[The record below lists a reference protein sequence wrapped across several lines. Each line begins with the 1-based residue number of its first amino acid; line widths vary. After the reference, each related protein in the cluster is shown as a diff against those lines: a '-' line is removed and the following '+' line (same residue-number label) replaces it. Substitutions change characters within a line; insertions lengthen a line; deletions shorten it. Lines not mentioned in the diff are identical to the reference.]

1 MPDGSHMTPPKG
13 AGAAVILAP
22 EPFAPRVE
30 RLEACEGQSVAQ
42 ILTAAVRAGLLDPQ
56 DLSRTVVFLDGVE
69 IEDRTLA
76 LDVVPRP
83 GQIVNIAVLPQGGG
97 KGKGNKVLQ
106 TVLTIA
112 IIAVSFWIGG
122 PAGPLAAMG
131 NGFTNVLIRTAAA
144 AAVAT
149 AGQALTNS
157 LFGPKAGKA
166 DLERQARYS
175 LQGQQN
181 QLRRGRMMPLV
192 LGRRRVWFDVASSA
206 YTQTEGEDVYLHVV
220 YGLHYGKCALDL
232 ATLKL
237 GETLVSSLPEG
248 VVAYELALTP
258 GPRNFTL
265 YPMRV
270 VEEAYTDE
278 LTGTP
283 DEYVVHTTAEDTEKV
298 QIDVS
303 WPGGLNYVN
312 EKGATLAFDAH
323 LHVRYR
329 AVGDTEWI
337 NAPLGAV
344 SGPSGPLLEGSIYVK
359 TMTKDALTVTR
370 EWTVAK
376 GQYEVAVKKVGPQ
389 PTLDGTLTNTVFW
402 AAMRSVENRKPV
414 IDETLACIA
423 MKVKATSTINGQLPQ
438 VSGVV
443 TPICPIY
450 ADGDWETEA
459 ETSNPAALARW
470 LVTGPAAAKPMSA
483 GQIDASCAVA
493 YDLIVER
500 EWEAS
505 VLVGDD
511 ASQEDVLLRLG
522 RAGRFATYYNGSKLC
537 FVTDWEKPFP
547 RQMFTGRNVKGYRYR
562 RAFPDPVHAVRV
574 QFENLDSDSRADE
587 LVVFNDGYSPANAD
601 LYETLDLGMACTPG
615 RAYREGRVYL
625 AKAKLHV
632 EGHEWT
638 SGLDGVASTF
648 GDRVRV
654 RHPSAL
660 YGAAEGRV
668 TFRRWSG
675 ALVAGVRLDEAVTFE
690 AGLDYA
696 MDVRRPDGVLLDLA
710 IVNPGTTTRD
720 IVFAAPLAADE
731 APGKG
736 DLVAVGVAE
745 QVTEDLE
752 IIDITPTASGEVQF
766 AARAYR
772 ADDIMAAETGE
783 IPPLQTSLSAKVGAP
798 RPRIRGAKG
807 SPDGVVVYF
816 EIAGQRTSPVQGF
829 TARWRFTPGTGE
841 DSNWRDLAALG
852 AGVREVR
859 TPPITEAAFDPD
871 GEFEG
876 LRVDVEIRSVLENGD
891 VSEPGS
897 ASGILIT
904 RDVPAVDNF
913 SVIGVIRAAPDGS
926 SYPVAQIY
934 ADAREAGQVQDLTVQ
949 FRKSTGGDWA
959 AAVVLPAHA
968 PRGDFP
974 GVLGGETYDFRARW
988 RAVDGWV
995 GAWAYENDVVVPGE
1009 GFVSF
1014 AVALIDGKTPAEL
1027 LAEVAALEA
1036 MGRKAS
1042 QAALRLAL
1050 ETVSERRNLLPRV
1063 FLDGEPIAT
1072 VVRREVT
1079 ERIEGDTAIVEVL
1092 DLIGAK
1098 TPDGT
1103 AFILDE
1109 ATVKVSPTESL
1120 AERFSTLSA
1129 ATASAEAL
1137 IATEATARATADSA
1151 LAQTLS
1157 LLGVET
1163 GGGTAFLL
1171 DSASVKVSPTETLG
1185 QRLTS
1190 LQALSDGNAAAITAE
1205 QVVRATQ
1212 DSALAS
1218 SLSTLSATVGD
1229 QSSSIS
1235 VLQSV
1240 TSDLGSLWTLA
1251 LVSGNKVAGI
1261 RAYNSGVLSSIVFMA
1276 DQIGFSDGTSNLFP
1290 LAVVGGI
1297 VRATNL
1303 EVDRIKANSIV
1314 TESLQGGAVSKV
1326 AVSASYT
1333 GHDLYIEQT
1342 IHAFSFTCSGG
1353 KLNISIFAVWT
1364 QFNSGVVGLRGR
1376 IYRDGSLIFDGTW
1389 GSAGPLAD
1397 CKEFRQYDEPGP
1409 GTFTYTVTMNTLS
1422 GITNVISG
1430 ACQALVT
1437 ELKKA
1442 A

>member
-1 MPDGSHMTPPKG
+1 MPDGSHMTPPRG

-493 YDLIVER
+493 YELITER

-574 QFENLDSDSRADE
+574 QFENLDSDSRPDE
-587 LVVFNDGYSPANAD
+587 LVVFNDGYDATTAD
-601 LYETLDLGMACTPG
+601 LYETLDLGMACAPG

-625 AKAKLHV
+625 AKAALHV

-638 SGLDGVASTF
+638 SGLDGVASTY

-752 IIDITPTASGEVQF
+752 IIDISPTASGEVQF

-772 ADDIMAAETGE
+772 AADIMAAETGD
-783 IPPLQTSLSAKVGAP
+783 IPALQTSLSAKVGAP

-841 DSNWRDLAALG
+841 NSNWRDLAALG

-871 GEFEG
+871 GAFEG

-913 SVIGVIRAAPDGS
+913 SVIGVIRQAPDGT

-934 ADAREAGQVQDLTVQ
+934 ASPMEAGQVQDLMVQ
-949 FRKSTGGDWA
+949 FRPTSGGSWQA
-959 AAVVLPAHA
+959 ALTLPAHA
-968 PRGDFP
+968 PAGDFS
-974 GVLGGETYDFRARW
+974 GVLGGQTYDFRARW
-988 RAVDGWV
+988 RATDGWV
-995 GAWAYENDVVVPGE
+995 GGWAYENDISIPAD
-1009 GFVSF
+1009 GFVSSAATRLGGRSATEWMAF
-1014 AVALIDGKTPAEL
+1014 AEGVLAQGNALTAGLLETYLRLDESFAQVVSESFHKGRKVKRILIDEDLQWEEGDRSLWTRVAGIAVQGEDGQSMILQKDTLIWDEGAGSTLASHVAAVVSQIGSDIATAVSETRTWVDTMSAGATWIQNL
-1027 LAEVAALEA
+1027 EVEFGGDFLGQVTTLAEVSSAY
-1036 MGRKAS
+1036 GAS
-1042 QAALRLAL
+1042 W
-1050 ETVSERRNLLPRV
+1050 TM
-1063 FLDGEPIAT
+1063 AT
-1072 VVRREVT
+1072 
-1079 ERIEGDTAIVEVL
+1079 
-1092 DLIGAK
+1092 
-1098 TPDGT
+1098 
-1103 AFILDE
+1103 
-1109 ATVKVSPTESL
+1109 
-1120 AERFSTLSA
+1120 
-1129 ATASAEAL
+1129 
-1137 IATEATARATADSA
+1137 
-1151 LAQTLS
+1151 
-1157 LLGVET
+1157 
-1163 GGGTAFLL
+1163 
-1171 DSASVKVSPTETLG
+1171 
-1185 QRLTS
+1185 
-1190 LQALSDGNAAAITAE
+1190 
-1205 QVVRATQ
+1205 
-1212 DSALAS
+1212 
-1218 SLSTLSATVGD
+1218 
-1229 QSSSIS
+1229 
-1235 VLQSV
+1235 SV
-1240 TSDLGSLWTLA
+1240 TSGGNR
-1251 LVSGNKVAGI
+1251 LVSGIFN
-1261 RAYNSGVLSSIVFMA
+1261 YNTGLTSTLLFLA
-1276 DQIGFSDGTSNLFP
+1276 EEIGFTNGVDELFP
-1290 LAVVGGI
+1290 LAIVGGK
-1297 VRATNL
+1297 VKGTNF
-1303 EVDRIKANSIV
+1303 EVDSVTAGSIV
-1314 TESLQGGAVSKV
+1314 TESLVGQAVSQITTDI
-1326 AVSASYT
+1326 AATSANLST
-1333 GHDLYIEQT
+1333 EQ
-1342 IHAFSFTCSGG
+1342 
-1353 KLNISIFAVWT
+1353 L
-1364 QFNSGVVGLRGR
+1364 
-1376 IYRDGSLIFDGTW
+1376 
-1389 GSAGPLAD
+1389 
-1397 CKEFRQYDEPGP
+1397 
-1409 GTFTYTVTMNTLS
+1409 TLS
-1422 GITNVISG
+1422 TPFLVQNVGGVPEGILVILTNYVRNNDLTIPASVIIRANLDDVSDQLSETWQAPPGFTPPHTTTIVFYPAAG
-1430 ACQALVT
+1430 AHT
-1437 ELKKA
+1437 LKLYLSSPYPNVETYLDRWSIIRFKR
-1442 A
+1442 